1 MQATRLP
8 PQLLLQHNRLGCD
21 GHDMGDAIS
30 KSAKKSLEFTAA
42 YLCKALEIAD
52 HRVAGRTWGRA
63 EGPQE

>member
-8 PQLLLQHNRLGCD
+8 LQLLLQHNRLGCD

-42 YLCKALEIAD
+42 YLCKALEIAGRCEAD
-52 HRVAGRTWGRA
+52 RTSDRAGA
-63 EGPQE
+63 VQE